1 MKIESRQQLLAILA
15 AVAVTLLVGDKLVL
29 TPLTTRWKERAA
41 RITELTKA
49 LNQGSL
55 LLAREQAIRARWDAM
70 RTNTLPESVS
80 AAENEVLKAF
90 DRWAQAS
97 RISVAS
103 IKPQWKHNNDDYV
116 TLECRADA
124 FGSIQTLTR
133 FLYDVEADSL
143 ALKVEAVE
151 ITARDDAGQQLSLGL
166 QVSGL
171 QLNPTPP

>member
-1 MKIESRQQLLAILA
+1 MKIDNRQQALAILA
-15 AVAVTLLVGDKLVL
+15 AVAVTLLVGDRLVL
-29 TPLTTRWKERAA
+29 TPLTSTWKERSA
-41 RITELTKA
+41 RITELTKS

-55 LLAREQAIRARWDAM
+55 VLAREQAIRARWDGM
-70 RTNTLPESVS
+70 RTNPLPESVS

-90 DRWAQAS
+90 DRWSRAS

-124 FGSIQTLTR
+124 FGSIKTLTR

-143 ALKVEAVE
+143 ALKVEAIE
-151 ITARDDAGQQLSLGL
+151 ITARDEGGQQLSLGL

-171 QLNPTPP
+171 QLTAQQP